1 MNMPLLLAL
10 ALLSLGLLV
19 LRRGLRQAG
28 SERVVQRLD
37 SGQGEPV
44 RRPVGRLKRTFMRAG
59 LSPSPWTLLF
69 VLVVWLLVLLLSYG
83 LGGWPGL
90 LPGVLIPLVGLR
102 LYVGWRYQ
110 RRVRR
115 MIEQTP
121 QFLDHVI
128 RSLKSG
134 RTLGDGM
141 LLAMQAAQPPLNE
154 ALARTRRNIQ
164 RGVPLG
170 EAMDDFAHL
179 YERDEFR
186 ILAMGVWVNQRY
198 GGNASELLD
207 NLISMIRDRERAA
220 RQLRALTGET
230 RVSALVLGCLPVA
243 MAGYIFITNPDFL
256 LGMWQDPGG
265 RLALLLAFVLQALG
279 CLLLWRMMRSI

>member
-37 SGQGEPV
+37 SGQGELA
-44 RRPVGRLKRTFMRAG
+44 RRPVGWLKRTFIRAG
-59 LSPSPWTLLF
+59 LSPSPWALLL